1 MTKINALKPDKKNAN
16 RGTKRGKALLSTSLQ
31 NLGAGRSILIDKNY
45 NIIAGNKTL
54 ETAGELG
61 IDDIQIVPSD
71 GTKVIAVMRTDL
83 DLYDEHDPRAR
94 QLAYADNRVGQVDLE
109 FDPEQIVADLD
120 KGLDLSDYW
129 FEDELVAIIEQVATG
144 LAGEV
149 DGGEGDDN
157 NNYSR
162 EIKSPD
168 YVPTGNKPSLGQ
180 LSDTS
185 VTDKLIKEINE
196 ADIPESEKAFLRIA
210 AQRHTVLNFKHIAEY
225 YAHSDK
231 NMQGLM
237 ENSALVII
245 DFNKAISLG
254 LVELTKEISELV
266 KEEYGDD

>member
-149 DGGEGDDN
+149 DGEGGVDKSLIPGDDR
-157 NNYSR
+157 Y
-162 EIKSPD
+162 
-168 YVPTGNKPSLGQ
+168 
-180 LSDTS
+180 
-185 VTDKLIKEINE
+185 KEQYGVI
-196 ADIPESEKAFLRIA
+196 
-210 AQRHTVLNFKHIAEY
+210 VVCG
-225 YAHSDK
+225 SDK
-231 NMQGLM
+231 EQEKVYEALTSQGY
-237 ENSALVII
+237 NCKV
-245 DFNKAISLG
+245 
-254 LVELTKEISELV
+254 VVT
-266 KEEYGDD
+266 